1 MARLVFYLGILSF
14 IICSCEIEK
23 TIEPLNV
30 SEIKQFFITDS
41 IIYAVRI
48 RGWDENS
55 AMISILNKEEIK
67 VLSHNPLD
75 SRTSIL
81 ADVRGDSIFDIYGE
95 TENPPVDSTVTK
107 LIDYYFKSSSVNMK
121 KVNYIK
127 PMIFDSFKINNADLE
142 LYNKNQ
148 LIEKS
153 NINKIVFYP
162 ENNSNFLRVYEIK
175 MDNWDVHY
183 YKGDKNINMN
193 LLKNS
198 IVEKIFFDSN
208 GTK

>member
-1 MARLVFYLGILSF
+1 
-14 IICSCEIEK
+14 
-23 TIEPLNV
+23 
-30 SEIKQFFITDS
+30 
-41 IIYAVRI
+41 
-48 RGWDENS
+48 
-55 AMISILNKEEIK
+55 MISILNKEEIK

-81 ADVRGDSIFDIYGE
+81 ADVRGDNIFDIYGE

-183 YKGDKNINMN
+183 YKGDKNIN
-193 LLKNS
+193 L
-198 IVEKIFFDSN
+198 
-208 GTK
+208 